1 MATAA
6 SVGVE
11 WVAATCGTADVLGQ
25 KAVRSAGGAHFML
38 EVVRRVDVAAAVEL
52 VRSAGGRTGA
62 LDDGGDAPWQAD
74 LAQPFA
80 LVVAEGPVSL
90 GVSCDL
96 TVGVRG
102 RTG

>member
-52 VRSAGGRTGA
+52 VRSAGGRTVA
-62 LDDGGDAPWQAD
+62 LGDGGGAAWQAGPP
-74 LAQPFA
+74 APFA
-80 LVVAEGPVSL
+80 PVGPGGPGFLGGSL
-90 GVSCDL
+90 CL
-96 TVGVRG
+96 AVGGG
-102 RTG
+102 RRAG